1 MRLWEEFLVQCL
13 VAYGALLAICQSG
26 AFRTQPRVWSHGAV
40 VGEAPLALLARLAAL
55 AAGVESSFELSPAML
70 ELRSWFVLLAGGA
83 SVWPRFRRALV
94 AHPAAFRVLPQLA
107 DLESFVARAASAK
120 GILVLE
126 LTRAADVG
134 LRGEVPQLALLRAAC
149 A

>member
-1 MRLWEEFLVQCL
+1 M
-13 VAYGALLAICQSG
+13 
-26 AFRTQPRVWSHGAV
+26 

-70 ELRSWFVLLAGGA
+70 EHRWWFVFVAGGA

-94 AHPAAFRVLPQLA
+94 AHPTAFRVLPQLA
-107 DLESFVARAASAK
+107 DLERFVARAASAK

-134 LRGEVPQLALLRAAC
+134 FRGEVPQLALLRASGA
-149 A
+149 